1 MIKFL
6 NRKLIAKLQFVTL
19 FCVLFPVS
27 QIMFNDDP
35 PVTQIS
41 FNDDPPVTQIS
52 FNDDPPVTQILS

>member
-27 QIMFNDDP
+27 QIMFK
-35 PVTQIS
+35 
-41 FNDDPPVTQIS
+41 DDPPVTQIS